1 MPARAPLLP
10 QDQTPAGEL
19 AAVGLK
25 NVLGYQLA
33 QATVVCSQV
42 YLREVGEPHELRPV
56 EYTVLHLI
64 AENPGCSPVRLAKA
78 LAVTKPNITMWV
90 ERLVGRGLV
99 QRRPSSSDK
108 RSQELR
114 ATRAGSTL
122 VHRASAALLAA
133 EARALGHLSAA
144 ERAMLAELL
153 HKLARGAER

>member
-1 MPARAPLLP
+1 MKKHPSLLA

-33 QATVVCSQV
+33 QAAVVCSQV
-42 YLREVGEPHELRPV
+42 FMREVGEPHELRPV

-99 QRRPSSSDK
+99 QRTPSSSDK

-114 ATRAGSTL
+114 ATRSGHAL
-122 VHRASAALLAA
+122 VNRASADILAA
-133 EARALGHLSAA
+133 EARALSHLSVA

-153 HKLARGAER
+153 QKLARGAGR